1 MTREKI
7 LLLFS
12 MWISNV
18 GEWVYFIGL
27 NMIVLRLTDSPFA
40 VSVLYMVTPIAA
52 IMTNSWAGTF
62 IDRMDTKKLLVALNV
77 ARAAFILVL
86 AATTNIAFIYGLSF
100 ILQVMNTIFATASFV
115 YMTKLID
122 ASEQQ
127 RFNAWR
133 NFVQSSGFILGPS
146 IAGLL
151 FLIGDP
157 QLAII
162 VNGIALLLSSLII
175 WRLPDIEKAA
185 PGYEKVTLQ
194 LIQEDWK
201 HVGNYSR
208 KERFVSIIYVFSS
221 SIIVCMTALDSLE
234 AAFAQKG
241 LGLTEA
247 TYGLLVSVAGLGLIA
262 GSLINAKW
270 PYSPLLSMQYGAVFI
285 ALGYL
290 IYAVSHQFSTAAIG
304 FFVLTFAH
312 CYVNIG
318 FITYIQRNIPTAL
331 LGRFTGVFGL
341 FESLGTLS
349 LVLVFGVVAEQM
361 GLRPVILTGSFLLL
375 GIALW
380 QAVLIY
386 RQQSSRCYLMDK

>member
-1 MTREKI
+1 MMTREKI

-40 VSVLYMVTPIAA
+40 VSVLYMITPIAA

-86 AATTNIAFIYGLSF
+86 AATTSTAFIYGLSF
-100 ILQVMNTIFATASFV
+100 ILQVMNTIFSTASFV
-115 YMTKLID
+115 YMTKLIGV
-122 ASEQQ
+122 SEQQ

-151 FLIGDP
+151 FLIGAP

-162 VNGIALLLSSLII
+162 VNGIALLLSALII
-175 WRLPDIEKAA
+175 WRLPDIEKAVPA
-185 PGYEKVTLQ
+185 HEKVTLQ
-194 LIQEDWK
+194 LIREDWRRVSN
-201 HVGNYSR
+201 HSR
-208 KERFVSIIYVFSS
+208 KERFVSILYVFSS

-234 AAFAQKG
+234 AAFAQKD
-241 LGLTEA
+241 LGLAEA

-270 PYSPLLSMQYGAVFI
+270 PYSPLFSMKYGAIFI
-285 ALGYL
+285 AFGYL
-290 IYAVSHQFSTAAIG
+290 IYAVSHQFATAAIG
-304 FFVLTFAH
+304 CFILTFAH

-331 LGRFTGVFGL
+331 LGRFTSVFGL

-349 LVLVFGVVAEQM
+349 LVLVFGVAAEQM

-380 QAVLIY
+380 QAVLVQ
-386 RQQSSRCYLMDK
+386 RKQSGAI